1 MPNTCTQQLQ
11 GPRTPSV
18 HEAQRKFVEE
28 VVGKPYGFLSLSNLF
43 PAKRTSQERRPSL
56 TLLDRVL
63 RRGRGPPEEG
73 QEQQRQED
81 AFFCSQ
87 LVAAGLKAM
96 GVLPADLNSGRFWPG
111 SFAPAGGIDEDG
123 VMAPGWRFGELC
135 LVDTKTLELGSAVL
149 TTTTTTTT
157 TG

>member
-1 MPNTCTQQLQ
+1 LD
-11 GPRTPSV
+11 
-18 HEAQRKFVEE
+18 EA
-28 VVGKPYGFLSLSNLF
+28 VGKPYGFLSLSNLF
-43 PAKRTSQERRPSL
+43 PAKRTGKERRPSL

-63 RRGRGPPEEG
+63 RRNSGPEEG
-73 QEQQRQED
+73 QQEQEQEQPQRQED

-96 GVLPADLNSGRFWPG
+96 GVLPADLNSSRFWPG

-149 TTTTTTTT
+149 TTATTT